1 MNHSHGIFVLMRK
14 QMSNLTLTG
23 TIEKSNQT
31 QNNSGAYNIERP
43 RNATGENKNR
53 QCKHL
58 PITSYM

>member
-1 MNHSHGIFVLMRK
+1 
-14 QMSNLTLTG
+14 MSNLTLTG

-31 QNNSGAYNIERP
+31 QNNSGTYNIERP